1 MHTLHDL
8 FIDELKDIYSAER
21 QLVKALPKMVRKA
34 QAPALVQA
42 LREHLEQTQ
51 MQVERLD
58 QIFQEL
64 DTSPR
69 GKKCHGMEG
78 LVEEGEEALDQEGD
92 ADVIDAGIIGA
103 AQRVEHYEIAAYGTA
118 IAHAKAMGH
127 RSIEKLLQQ
136 TLDEEY
142 GADKKLTDIAES
154 HVNRLANA
162 GAEIEVVDERPN
174 ARAKGAASRTRGDRD
189 TQRVER

>member
-8 FIDELKDIYSAER
+8 FVDELKDIYSAER
-21 QLVKALPKMVRKA
+21 QIVKALPKMVRKA

-58 QIFQEL
+58 QIFEEL
-64 DTSPR
+64 DTTPR
-69 GKKCHGMEG
+69 GKKCRGMEG
-78 LVEEGEEALDQEGD
+78 LLEEGEEALEHEGD

-118 IAHAKAMGH
+118 IAHAKAMAH

-136 TLDEEY
+136 TLDEEH
-142 GADKKLTDIAES
+142 GADKKLTAIAES

-162 GAEIEVVDERPN
+162 GSEIEVVDERPN
-174 ARAKGAASRTRGDRD
+174 ARSKGAASRTRGDRD
-189 TQRVER
+189 SQRAER